1 MKHLI
6 LLLTLLLPLSVWAAE
21 PTLLVDSRLTPKNQV
36 LVGGIVTL
44 EVDLLVDTWFTSAPQ
59 LPKLELPGAVVSAPS
74 SQATHL
80 TQKRDGKTFFGLRF
94 TYRITPQ
101 QAQTFDI
108 PALSVQ
114 VQPGQGS
121 KPQTVQTQ
129 AQKFSAVQP
138 VGANDQEHVL
148 VAEQVTYTQTI
159 VRSHKPLRVGDSI
172 SRQLSVRAKGAQAM
186 LIPAPE
192 LAEVNGLKQYVQ
204 TPNIQPMDNGR
215 GDITGGIR
223 TDTITYVVSE
233 QGNYTLPAIELK
245 WWDQAGQPQIAS
257 IPKVTFKAQ
266 GESGYSGP
274 FSISEDLRQ
283 LGQNTQL
290 HIARH
295 WLLLSALILLAALI
309 GYFGRTYWNRG
320 LQLFLQRRAARQQA
334 WRDSPDF
341 AWQQLQAR
349 LNDQTLAASELYRWV
364 KRSADADTLQGA
376 SKNLPSHLRNQLLI
390 LLKASYSANKTA
402 LARASAQKQTLTKLR
417 ELFKHSRTAPPAVG
431 TLKPLN
437 PKH

>member
-1 MKHLI
+1 MKYLI
-6 LLLTLLLPLSVWAAE
+6 LLLSLLSLSVWSAE
-21 PTLLVDSRLTPKNQV
+21 PTLLVDSRLTPKQQV
-36 LVGGIVTL
+36 LVGGTVTL

-108 PALSVQ
+108 PALSIQ

-159 VRSHKPLRVGDSI
+159 VRSHDPLRVGDSV
-172 SRQLSVRAKGAQAM
+172 SRQLSVRAEGAQAM

-192 LAEVNGLKQYVQ
+192 LAEVNGLKQYAQ
-204 TPNIQPMDNGR
+204 TPDIRPMDNGR

-223 TDTITYVVSE
+223 NDTITYVVSE

-266 GESGYSGP
+266 GESGYSAP
-274 FSISEDLRQ
+274 FSIAEDLRQ

-295 WLLLSALILLAALI
+295 WLLLSVLIVLAALI
-309 GYFGRTYWNRG
+309 GYFGRAYWHRG
-320 LQLFLQRRAARQQA
+320 WQFFLQRRAARQQA

-341 AWQQLQAR
+341 AWQQLQAC
-349 LNDQTLAASELYRWV
+349 LNDQTLPVSELYRWV

-376 SKNLPSHLRNQLLI
+376 AKNLPSHLGNQLLI
-390 LLKASYSANKTA
+390 FLKASYSTDKTA
-402 LARASAQKQTLTKLR
+402 LSRASEQKKTLTKIR
-417 ELFKHSRTAPPAVG
+417 ELFKDIRTAPPATG